1 MTYVMSD
8 LHGCYELYMEMLE
21 KIGFSD
27 DDTLYILGDVA
38 DRGDGP
44 IDIYMDMM
52 ERKNVVPLL
61 GNHDQ
66 RMRLLTA
73 KYYFGSIKDMLE
85 LADKDEYMKSWT
97 ADGGGRTMIQYL
109 TLTAEE
115 KERLQ
120 EYMDGFSPCAV
131 VTAGGNTF
139 FLSHTAPSKSDMEDI
154 SKCDVNDFT
163 WGNIEYG
170 KRYFEDG
177 FLVTGH
183 TPTVLLGKEY
193 RGKIYKAN
201 GHIDIDCGAFFT
213 GTLGCLCLDTM
224 EEFYVHDTDK
234 K

>member
-1 MTYVMSD
+1 MYTPYS
-8 LHGCYELYMEMLE
+8 E
-21 KIGFSD
+21 S
-27 DDTLYILGDVA
+27 
-38 DRGDGP
+38 
-44 IDIYMDMM
+44 MM
-52 ERKNVVPLL
+52 ESVKKVEATRAA
-61 GNHDQ
+61 
-66 RMRLLTA
+66 RMATEPR
-73 KYYFGSIKDMLE
+73 
-85 LADKDEYMKSWT
+85 
-97 ADGGGRTMIQYL
+97 R
-109 TLTAEE
+109 LTAEE

-131 VTAGGNTF
+131 VTAGGDTF
-139 FLSHTAPSKSDMEDI
+139 FLSHTAPLKSDMEDI
-154 SKCDVNDFT
+154 SKGDVNDFT

-183 TPTVLLGKEY
+183 TPTVLFGKEY

-224 EEFYVHDTDK
+224 EEFYVHDTNK